1 MGSLESTGKIFKKI
15 REEKNLSVKET
26 AADVVTTQFL
36 GKYENGNSDIRFTNL
51 LQLLSRMNVT
61 TEEFLAH
68 ITDNMDTWLLKVE
81 QELDYAFNAG
91 NSFLMKKFIEKQ
103 EAEYIETKD
112 KKYKYVADIGKK
124 YYNYLFFQ
132 LYPVDLTEIKD
143 YLRQTEQWGKFE
155 LFLLTYSGNLFEVEE
170 MFLYGKHLLK
180 RKSVSVMINQWRC
193 DAVLHII
200 LELLRL
206 NELQKADSLLDIY
219 LSKLTN
225 DREFYY
231 IHYDLFARFIHGL
244 LLIRKNEP
252 TGPEKCQKIIEIFA
266 DTLGYTDYANRL
278 NTLFDYHQSV

>member
-1 MGSLESTGKIFKKI
+1 MESTGKIFKKI

-26 AADVVTTQFL
+26 AADIVTTQFL
-36 GKYENGNSDIRFTNL
+36 GKYESGNSDIRFTNL

-68 ITDNMDTWLLKVE
+68 ITDNMDTWLVKVE

-103 EAEYIETKD
+103 ETEYTETKD
-112 KKYKYVADIGKK
+112 SKYKYVADIGKK

-132 LYPVDLTEIKD
+132 LYTVDLTEIKE

-155 LFLLTYSGNLFEVEE
+155 LFLLTYSGSLFEVEE
-170 MFLYGKHLLK
+170 MFLYGKLLLK
-180 RKSVSVMINQWRC
+180 RNSVSITINQWRC

-200 LELLRL
+200 LELLRQS
-206 NELQKADSLLDIY
+206 ELQKADSLLNTY
-219 LSKLTN
+219 LSKLTG

-244 LLIRKNEP
+244 LLIRKSDLAGAKE
-252 TGPEKCQKIIEIFA
+252 CQKIIEIFS
-266 DTLGYTDYANRL
+266 DTLGYADYANRL